1 MLHSLKM
8 SITRVC
14 WKHLI
19 IKKILAVIC
28 SISIIVFAF
37 LIGLSAFSNIY
48 HILYLLISIILI
60 LIFWYEK
67 NYWRKELP
75 EYKEQKEKE
84 DTERQKLK
92 IFKETSAQKLI
103 SVVYKKNE
111 EVSKIA
117 LVGLLE
123 ICRELNSKDKE
134 SSEKMIEIIVHHILN
149 AAQNGLGGRKNCSFL
164 RATLWTVGAI
174 PMNKALRAKVVEIT
188 SKKALAVTNREESDI
203 ISTFSKNLNSQTL

>member
-92 IFKETSAQKLI
+92 VFKETSIQKLI
-103 SVVYKKNE
+103 SVVYKENE
-111 EVSKIA
+111 GISKIA
-117 LVGLLE
+117 LSGLLL
-123 ICRELNSKDKE
+123 ICRENNKSKL
-134 SSEKMIEIIVHHILN
+134 IEIVVHHILN
-149 AAQNGLGGRKNCSFL
+149 AAQNGLGGRKSCDFL
-164 RATLWTVGAI
+164 RATLWTVGAM
-174 PMNKALRAKVVEIT
+174 PMDEVLKAKVVEIT